1 MKKVIRVFPRR
12 TIATPTDEGA
22 RIGVG
27 PGLFGDDCD
36 EVHISVAF
44 TWDLPAAERLAR
56 EWGYVAPVTMGGPA
70 LMSRGEA
77 FTPGM
82 YVRKGYTITSRG
94 CPNKCWFCSVWRREG
109 GEIRE
114 LPIQDGFNILD
125 DNLLACSDG
134 HVRAVFAM
142 LARQPERPKFT
153 GGLEA
158 KILKPWHCAELRK
171 LKPQRLYFAYDTP
184 DDLEPLR
191 EAGKMLREAGFT
203 TASHVLSAYVLCG
216 WPKDTMEGAEKRM
229 RETMDAGFTPMAML
243 YRDRE
248 GKRDRTWQKWARQW
262 ARPAIVHSK
271 SNPTGQPRTASVRSV
286 APGCSN
292 SEVQK

>member
-1 MKKVIRVFPRR
+1 MERVIRVFPRK
-12 TIATPTDEGA
+12 TIATPTDDGA

-27 PGLFGDDCD
+27 PGLFD
-36 EVHISVAF
+36 EADRVEISVAF
-44 TWDLPAAERLAR
+44 TWDLPAAERLER
-56 EWGYVAPVTMGGPA
+56 EWRHVAPVSMGGPA
-70 LMSRGEA
+70 LMTRGED
-77 FTPGM
+77 FTPGRF
-82 YVRKGYTITSRG
+82 VRKGYTITSRG
-94 CPNKCWFCSVWRREG
+94 CPNKCWFCSVWKREG
-109 GEIRE
+109 GTVRE
-114 LPIQDGFNILD
+114 LPIQNGHDVLD
-125 DNLLACSDG
+125 DNLLACSES

-158 KILKPWHCAELRK
+158 KILKPWHCDELRK

-191 EAGKMLREAGFT
+191 EAGKMLRESGFT

-243 YRDRE
+243 YRDRNGE
-248 GKRDRTWQKWARQW
+248 REVSWRKWARQW

-271 SNPTGQPRTASVRSV
+271 SNIAVSGGLPATGKTYTGRAGSVKEE
-286 APGCSN
+286 A
-292 SEVQK
+292 